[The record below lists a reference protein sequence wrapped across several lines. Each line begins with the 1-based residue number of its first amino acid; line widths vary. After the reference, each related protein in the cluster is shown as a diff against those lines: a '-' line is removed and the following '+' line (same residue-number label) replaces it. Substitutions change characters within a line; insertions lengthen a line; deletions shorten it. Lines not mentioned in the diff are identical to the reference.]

1 VERLGRGIDGMKDYT
16 VKQSLMIVAGG
27 CALLLLCLYLFTPLF
42 GVAGRT
48 KTDTTRLEEAEMAN
62 AISRYA
68 TVFQHFPADNNAA
81 LTKNLT
87 GDNPQQLLFL
97 KLVATSTNNDGQ
109 LVDIWSMPYKFVFN
123 STNSFT
129 ITSAG
134 ENRAFGDTD
143 DVVFDS
149 RTNSVGTP

>member
-1 VERLGRGIDGMKDYT
+1 MKDYT

-42 GVAGRT
+42 GVARRT
-48 KTDTTRLEEAEMAN
+48 KSDTTRLEEAEMAN

-68 TVFQHFPADNNAA
+68 TVFHRFPADNNAA
-81 LTKNLT
+81 LTKNLI
-87 GDNPQQLLFL
+87 GDNPQQLMFL
-97 KLVATSTNNDGQ
+97 NLVETSTNKDGQ
-109 LVDIWSMPYKFVFN
+109 LVDIWSTPYKFTFN

-149 RTNSVGTP
+149 RTNRLGTP